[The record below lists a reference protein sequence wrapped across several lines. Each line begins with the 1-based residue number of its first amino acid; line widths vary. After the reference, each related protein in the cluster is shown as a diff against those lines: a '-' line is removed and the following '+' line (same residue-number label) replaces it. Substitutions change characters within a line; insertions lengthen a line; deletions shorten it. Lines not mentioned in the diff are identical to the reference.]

1 MDWTCLQDVQIKNTK
16 ENLGLEAAGYVD
28 GRGDELLKT
37 DRHRRIEKTSI
48 KPENLMEK
56 T

>member
-28 GRGDELLKT
+28 GRGDELLKLI
-37 DRHRRIEKTSI
+37 DIAGLKRLALDQKI
-48 KPENLMEK
+48 
-56 T
+56 